1 MCKNFTHWTFKFLF
15 FPIPVTKWIS
25 EKSQVAAVTMKQ
37 NTYCAFFGL
46 WLTSLKMFCP
56 TFIQLSSFYDASFTQ
71 WGHLL
76 GPVTGVPV
84 EFDLDR
90 APGVWVEWLLK
101 QLLHLV
107 WNLKIYTA
115 FEKKKRTKK
124 TEHRQSKLSCV
135 DVFMYRSLNVLHSTD
150 ISDVKIKCRR
160 STLCIY
166 SACCILKRNRL
177 H

>member
-1 MCKNFTHWTFKFLF
+1 MNFRKVTGRCSKNETEHLLCIFWTL
-15 FPIPVTKWIS
+15 INITENV
-25 EKSQVAAVTMKQ
+25 M
-37 NTYCAFFGL
+37 
-46 WLTSLKMFCP
+46 CP

-84 EFDLDR
+84 EFDLDG

-115 FEKKKRTKK
+115 FEKKKKRTKK